1 MSIISDVL
9 GTLAGYNT
17 GPNELGNYQILD
29 DIFTHSAIIL
39 QDAQLVFNIPLIS
52 PLLAGSP
59 FFGGSAPL
67 PLVGLAYKTEGE
79 VGLLEYEWA
88 EYPFLSKQVITNAAI
103 KQQPRFQVEVYSL
116 ISGVN
121 PIALNIVKVPTIIA
135 ALDQY
140 VAKGGLFTVLTLY
153 GPIQDCVLEKVVGIS
168 DGNGMEGTHLRMMFK
183 KTNISSLQNVIDQVT
198 SFISSVNM
206 GGAAMISGEGFRIS
220 GEGFNS

>member
-1 MSIISDVL
+1 MSSLAEEIL
-9 GTLAGYNT
+9 GTIAGYATQVNS
-17 GPNELGNYQILD
+17 YQILD
-29 DIFTHSAIIL
+29 NIFTYNAIIL

-103 KQQPRFQVEVYSL
+103 KQQPRFQVEAYSL

-121 PIALNIVKVPTIIA
+121 PIALNIVKVPTLIS

-140 VAKGGLFTVLTLY
+140 VVQGGLFTVLTLY
-153 GPIQDCVLEKVVGIS
+153 GPIQDCVLEKVVGVS

-183 KTNISSLQNVIDQVT
+183 KTNISSLQNVINQVSNLVQ
-198 SFISSVNM
+198 SFNQ
-206 GGAAMISGEGFRIS
+206 GGAVNIGNVAGSVLG
-220 GEGFNS
+220 